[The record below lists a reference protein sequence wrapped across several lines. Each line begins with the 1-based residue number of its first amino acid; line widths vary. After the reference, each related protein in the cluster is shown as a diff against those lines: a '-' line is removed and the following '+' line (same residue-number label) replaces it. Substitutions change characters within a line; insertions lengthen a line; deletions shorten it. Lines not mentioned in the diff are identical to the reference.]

1 MVLRKRLGTRINLVV
16 MGVLGAL
23 LLATL
28 LVLNSGVR
36 SLTVATGRQRVE
48 QEAETFRRQLTRA
61 RREAVVSAQLLAA
74 VPALVDAISK
84 RDLAAMRTAALVNGA
99 HYGFKRIRVVDP
111 AGHPLIST
119 TEASA
124 PEIAQE
130 DSLLSRAGL
139 EIDTTAVIA
148 SPEQVQ
154 LSLAVSVPIYNEANQ
169 TIGAL
174 VARRSFDQAFLD
186 ELNVS
191 QKTSDLL
198 LIYKGQV
205 VAQSSPNHE
214 RLAAIKSPVLSALDP
229 TSMSQAQAGQTL
241 ISKDLTSIAGAPY
254 AVAYAPLAL
263 QEQASGVVVVLVDVS
278 ELVAFQNQL
287 ITSLALV
294 FTLLALG
301 AIVLT
306 TLFVH
311 RSVAKPLRSLQTVA
325 EQMARGNYGQ
335 PAIVKTQDEIGQLGQ
350 AFNTMTTA
358 VQERETALQQLTVS
372 LEQRSVE
379 VERALAELRQSV
391 KERDELS
398 QTIRE
403 LSSPVLPVMHGVLVM
418 PLIGVIDSERISLL
432 TQSLLDAVE
441 RHRAGTVILDVTGVP
456 IVDTQVARALLH
468 VAETTRLLGAQTIL
482 VGLRPELAQ
491 TIVSLD
497 LRLAGLVTRAD
508 LQSGI
513 TYAMQRQ
520 NGAVKVKGW

>member
-1 MVLRKRLGTRINLVV
+1 MLRKRLGTRINLVV
-16 MGVLGAL
+16 VGVLSAL

-36 SLTVATGRQRVE
+36 SLTAATGRQRVE
-48 QEAETFRRQLTRA
+48 QEVQIVRRQIDKA
-61 RREAVVSAQLLAA
+61 RREAIVSAQLLAS
-74 VPALVDAISK
+74 VPLLVDSVGN
-84 RDLAAMRTAALVNGA
+84 RDLAALRTAALVSGTN
-99 HYGFKRIRVVDP
+99 YGFQRVRVADLT
-111 AGHPLIST
+111 GRQLIST

-124 PEIAQE
+124 AEIALE
-130 DSLLSRAGL
+130 DGLLARAEI
-139 EIDTTAVIA
+139 EIDTTAIIA
-148 SPEQVQ
+148 SQEPAQ

-169 TIGAL
+169 PIAAL
-174 VARRSFDQAFLD
+174 VGRRTFNRAFLD
-186 ELNVS
+186 ELNFL
-191 QKTSDLL
+191 QKGSDLL
-198 LIYKGQV
+198 LIYNGQV

-214 RLAAIKSPVLSALDP
+214 RLATIENPLLTVLDP
-229 TSMSQAQAGQTL
+229 ASLGQAQAGQTL
-241 ISKDLTSIAGAPY
+241 INGDLTSIAGAPY
-254 AVAYAPLAL
+254 ALAYAPLAF
-263 QEQASGVVVVLVDVS
+263 QEQASGVVVILVDVS
-278 ELVAFQNQL
+278 ELVSFQNQL
-287 ITSLALV
+287 VTSLAIV

-311 RSVAKPLRSLQTVA
+311 RNVAAPLRSLQTVA
-325 EQMARGNYGQ
+325 EQMARGDYGQ
-335 PAIVKTQDEIGQLGQ
+335 PATVKTHDEIGQLGQ

-358 VQERETALQQLTVS
+358 VQERETALQQLTAS

-391 KERDELS
+391 RERDELS

-418 PLIGVIDSERISLL
+418 PLIGVIDSERASLL

-456 IVDTQVARALLH
+456 IVDTHVARALLH

-491 TIVSLD
+491 TIVGLD
-497 LRLAGLVTRAD
+497 LRLAGLITRAD

-520 NGAVKVKGW
+520 HGPANVRTW